1 MTTVL
6 VISTEPKARP
16 VGFSDT
22 LPAAVPVPVRFTVC
36 GVEGASS
43 LIVRVLA
50 GVAPTVVG
58 LYVRL
63 MTQLFPGNTGVPTTQ
78 VVVPAA
84 TAYGNGA
91 LMDEKFRL
99 AVWLF
104 VTVTVFAALA
114 VPVCSL
120 PKASVLGETVTG
132 IIPVPFS
139 VTVCGLVLAV
149 SLMVSD
155 EAGAAPVATGLKV
168 SMTVQLAPEATVG
181 FRHVDDAPM
190 A

>member
-1 MTTVL
+1 M
-6 VISTEPKARP
+6 PKGRL

-22 LPAAVPVPVRFTVC
+22 IPGAVPVPVRFTVC

-63 MTQLFPGNTGVPTTQ
+63 ITQLFPGNTGVPTTQ

-84 TAYGNGA
+84 MAYGAGA
-91 LMDEKFRL
+91 PMDEKFRFT
-99 AVWLF
+99 AWLF
-104 VTVTVFAALA
+104 VTVTVLAAL
-114 VPVCSL
+114 VVLVCSV

-132 IIPVPFS
+132 GPPIPDS
-139 VTVCGLVLAV
+139 VTVCGLLLAV
-149 SLMVSD
+149 SEMVSD
-155 EAGAAPVATGLKV
+155 AAGAAPVVTGLKV
-168 SMTVQLAPEATVG
+168 SMTVQLPPAATVG
-181 FRHVDDAPM
+181 VKHVEDAPM
-190 A
+190 E